1 MSNVTDIN
9 VRKNET
15 PTQTND
21 TNSRRVIEDTVQDFC
36 GEVTCIHRNY
46 ETSDEEVIHC
56 DFTSRELEPYG
67 YDPEK
72 KDHYVRFVATPVL
85 FENGETVI
93 SYEYERSHDV
103 TGIIQKYFEDRY
115 DFCYEDDLEYEIDIY
130 SHTTKDEDSV
140 TSTFLR
146 L

>member
-1 MSNVTDIN
+1 MNNVTDIN

-46 ETSDEEVIHC
+46 EC

-93 SYEYERSHDV
+93 SYEYEISPDV
-103 TGIIQKYFEDRY
+103 TRIIQKYFEDRY
-115 DFCYEDDLEYEIDIY
+115 ELCYEDDLEYEIDIY